1 MFLYVKKEKI
11 YTPYVSKYNS
21 NHEKQ
26 VNLSMIPNTSR
37 WRFLE
42 LKELGA
48 LLREIISK
56 NNRGF
61 YCWNCIHPF
70 KQKASFSH
78 IKKYVKIKTFLT

>member
-37 WRFLE
+37 
-42 LKELGA
+42 
-48 LLREIISK
+48 
-56 NNRGF
+56 
-61 YCWNCIHPF
+61 
-70 KQKASFSH
+70 
-78 IKKYVKIKTFLT
+78 